1 MRVTGSQ
8 LEFFLL
14 VLLCIVLLLPLDHHD
29 DDDDDGGD
37 DDDDDYL
44 SELGSHQRPKMG
56 FGQSFGWPVTIR
68 LCALWIWI

>member
-1 MRVTGSQ
+1 MSRKIITSHIRAERQKRKLSG
-8 LEFFLL
+8 
-14 VLLCIVLLLPLDHHD
+14 PLGLAGRLWPS
-29 DDDDDGGD
+29 DDGGD

-68 LCALWIWI
+68 LCALWI